1 MHDVAAHVAEK
12 RYGKTKTYFVTVK
25 EPPRGEKEPTT
36 QLCCDHPGVE
46 PAIKLHERGT
56 GVDCSTLLHV
66 ASEEVTTLA
75 PVGVQT
81 VFCHTAGLLV
91 G

>member
-1 MHDVAAHVAEK
+1 MHDIAAHVAEK
-12 RYGKTKTYFVTVK
+12 RYGKTKTYSVTVK
-25 EPPRGEKEPTT
+25 KPPRGEKEPTT

-46 PAIKLHERGT
+46 PVTALQEKVMGA
-56 GVDCSTLLHV
+56 VDSTLLHV